1 MLKKLKNPVIVGIF
15 IAIIVLIGIL
25 QQVFFRYDIYQDNKL
40 LYQNVRILEE
50 TDFTITFVENGK
62 EITISKD
69 FIKIIKK

>member
-1 MLKKLKNPVIVGIF
+1 MLKKLKNPVIVGIA
-15 IAIIVLIGIL
+15 IAIIVFIGIL
-25 QQVFFRYDIYQDNKL
+25 QQIFFRYDIYQDNKL

-50 TDFTITFVENGK
+50 TDFIITFVENDK